1 MTRRRATATGVAV
14 SIWLATLAIG
24 APPSAG
30 QRNEDG
36 STRASSELQEAYP
49 LHEPRRCCS
58 DRPMPSAATV
68 EPAGVEPG
76 EGTNDLPWVIPLLL
90 ALLAALG
97 LGLVLRLPPAP
108 RAISAPVA
116 PVTARRPD
124 PAIQE
129 RVYVPRRIVRPV
141 VIGLARP
148 LFRYSWDLDAYV
160 LRVIGERHGP
170 VLEPKRARWQPR
182 PRHIVS
188 PVVIR
193 LARPLF
199 RYSRDRHAYVLR
211 LIGERHGPVLRSR
224 SQPPRSDAQ
233 SGL

>member
-1 MTRRRATATGVAV
+1 MTCPRTTAAGVVV
-14 SIWLATLAIG
+14 SVWLVTLAIG

-30 QRNEDG
+30 QRNADG
-36 STRASSELQEAYP
+36 LASASSELQEEYP

-58 DRPMPSAATV
+58 DRTTPSAAAV
-68 EPAGVEPG
+68 EPPGVGPG
-76 EGTNDLPWVIPLLL
+76 EGANDLPWAIPLLL

-97 LGLVLRLPPAP
+97 LGLVLRLPPPAA
-108 RAISAPVA
+108 RAINA
-116 PVTARRPD
+116 PVTARYPD
-124 PAIQE
+124 PTIEE
-129 RVYVPRRIVRPV
+129 RVYLPSPRRPPRMVKPI

-148 LFRYSWDLDAYV
+148 LFRYSWDQDAYV
-160 LRVIGERHGP
+160 LRLIGERRGP

-199 RYSRDRHAYVLR
+199 RYSKDRRAYVLR
-211 LIGERHGPVLRSR
+211 LIGERRGPVLKSR
-224 SQPPRSDAQ
+224 S
-233 SGL
+233 